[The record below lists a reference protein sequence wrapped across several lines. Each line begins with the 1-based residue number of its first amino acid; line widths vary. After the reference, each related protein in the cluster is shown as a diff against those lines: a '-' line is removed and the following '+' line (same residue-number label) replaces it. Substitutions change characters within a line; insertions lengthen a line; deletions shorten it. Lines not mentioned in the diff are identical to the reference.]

1 MRASGGRKRA
11 ARLAQGEMMTNT
23 PSRNEFIA
31 LLALLFATIAISI
44 DAMLPALPQI
54 ALDLSP
60 EDPNKAQL
68 VITSFVLGMG
78 LGTLFAGP
86 LSDAFGRKTTI
97 LAGFVLYIFAAL
109 ACWAAPSLE
118 TLLFARVV
126 QGIGA
131 AAPRTVSIAM
141 VRDMF
146 KGREMAQIMSFAM
159 MIFTLVPAVAPL
171 MGQGVIALAGWQA
184 IFVAYVAFALLVMG
198 WFTLRQPETL
208 PRDARRPLSWHAL
221 VAASAEVLS
230 HRVVQISIAAQ
241 ALTMG
246 MLFAT
251 LSSMEGIF
259 SDLFGRGDSFPLWF
273 GVIAMAS
280 MIGSILNARLVMRL
294 GMRRMVTVTYG
305 ALLALT
311 LAYLGLVAVMPEGS
325 GFALHI
331 LWSVVLFAVM
341 GLTLGNLNALAM
353 EPVGHVAGMAASVTS
368 AIATVVSVVLAVPVG
383 LMFDG
388 TQVPLLLGVSVYGA
402 MALGLAM
409 RLKANP

>member
-11 ARLAQGEMMTNT
+11 AGLAQGEMMTKT

-97 LAGFVLYIFAAL
+97 LAGFVLYILAAL

-118 TLLFARVV
+118 TLLIARVV

-131 AAPRTVSIAM
+131 AAPRTVSIAL

-208 PRDARRPLSWHAL
+208 PREARRPLSWQAL
-221 VAASAEVLS
+221 VAASREVLS

-241 ALTMG
+241 ALTLG

-259 SDLFGRGDSFPLWF
+259 SDLFRRGDSFPLWF

-311 LAYLGLVAVMPEGS
+311 LAYLGLLAVMPEGS

-388 TQVPLLLGVSVYGA
+388 TQVPLLLGVAGYGA
-402 MALGLAM
+402 LALGLAM

>member
-1 MRASGGRKRA
+1 
-11 ARLAQGEMMTNT
+11 MTKT

-118 TLLFARVV
+118 TLLIARVV

-208 PRDARRPLSWHAL
+208 PREARRPLSWHAL

-280 MIGSILNARLVMRL
+280 MVGSILNARLVMRL

-331 LWSVVLFAVM
+331 LWSIVLFAVM

>member
-11 ARLAQGEMMTNT
+11 AGLAQGEMMTKT

-97 LAGFVLYIFAAL
+97 LAGFVLYILAAL

-118 TLLFARVV
+118 TLLIARVV

-208 PRDARRPLSWHAL
+208 PREARRPLSWHAL

-280 MIGSILNARLVMRL
+280 MVGSILNARLVMRL

-311 LAYLGLVAVMPEGS
+311 LAYLGLVAMMPEGS

>member
-1 MRASGGRKRA
+1 
-11 ARLAQGEMMTNT
+11 MTKT

-97 LAGFVLYIFAAL
+97 LAGFVLYILAAL

-118 TLLFARVV
+118 TLLIARVV

-208 PRDARRPLSWHAL
+208 PREARRPLSWHAL

-259 SDLFGRGDSFPLWF
+259 SDLFGRGASFPLWF

-280 MIGSILNARLVMRL
+280 MIGSILNARLVVRL

>member
-1 MRASGGRKRA
+1 MQNISAPAVS
-11 ARLAQGEMMTNT
+11 
-23 PSRNEFIA
+23 PSRREFIA
-31 LLALLFATIAISI
+31 LLALLFATIALSI

-54 ALDLSP
+54 AAALSP
-60 EDPNKAQL
+60 QDPNKAQL

-86 LSDAFGRKTTI
+86 LSDAFGRKATIQAGFALYI
-97 LAGFVLYIFAAL
+97 LAAA

-118 TLLFARVV
+118 TLLIARVV

-184 IFVAYVAFALLVMG
+184 IFVAYIAFALLVSG
-198 WFTLRQPETL
+198 WLGLRQPETL
-208 PRDARRPLSWHAL
+208 PRASRRPLAL
-221 VAASAEVLS
+221 RPLLRACAEVMSL
-230 HRVVQISIAAQ
+230 RVVLISIATQ
-241 ALTMG
+241 ALTLG

-259 SDLFGRGDSFPLWF
+259 SERFDRAASFPIWF
-273 GVIAMAS
+273 GVIAVAS
-280 MIGSILNARLVMRL
+280 MSGSILNARLVMTW
-294 GMRRMVTVTYG
+294 GMRRMVQVTY
-305 ALLALT
+305 AVLLAVT
-311 LAYLGLVAVMPEGS
+311 LGYLGLVVTDALPEPAA
-325 GFALHI
+325 FALHI

-341 GLTLGNLNALAM
+341 GLTLGNLSAMAM
-353 EPVGHVAGMAASVTS
+353 EPLGHIAGMAASVTS
-368 AIATVVSVVLAVPVG
+368 AIATVASVILAVPLG

-388 TQVPLLLGVSVYGA
+388 TAVPLLSGVAIYGA
-402 MALGLAM
+402 LALALSFL
-409 RLKANP
+409 LKTRA

>member
-11 ARLAQGEMMTNT
+11 AGLAQGEMMTKT

-118 TLLFARVV
+118 TLLIARVV

-208 PRDARRPLSWHAL
+208 PQEARRPLSWHAL

-241 ALTMG
+241 ALTLG